1 MQTLEPPTLLP
12 LELSLPS
19 CEQVI
24 PGNVPPDTDDG
35 ELSQTGPPPEP
46 LQGDVDQ
53 GDPEEESRTGNEGAG
68 T

>member
-1 MQTLEPPTLLP
+1 MQTLEPPALPP
-12 LELSLPS
+12 LELSIPL

-35 ELSQTGPPPEP
+35 ELGGTGPAPAP
-46 LQGDVDQ
+46 LQGG
-53 GDPEEESRTGNEGAG
+53 GDPESEEETGNEGAG

>member
-12 LELSLPS
+12 LEPTILAS
-19 CEQVI
+19 EQVI

-35 ELSQTGPPPEP
+35 QVGQTGPPPEP

-53 GDPEEESRTGNEGAG
+53 GDPEEEGRTGNEGAG